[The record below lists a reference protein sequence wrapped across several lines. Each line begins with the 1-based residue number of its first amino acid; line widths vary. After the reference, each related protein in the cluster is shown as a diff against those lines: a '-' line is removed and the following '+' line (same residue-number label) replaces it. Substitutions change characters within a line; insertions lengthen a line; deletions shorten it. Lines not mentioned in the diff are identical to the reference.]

1 MIDLSRRALLGAGAT
16 FAALPARANPVLRL
30 GTLQFG
36 TVQWVSDVI
45 RRHDLDTRH
54 GFALSSG
61 VLANT
66 DAGRVSLMA
75 GASDVILSDWPF
87 VAVQRAG
94 GTKLSFAPFSSATGG
109 IMTAQDAPIHA
120 LPDLKRR
127 KLGVAG
133 GPADKSWLLVQA
145 AGRGQGVDLATDA
158 KPVFG
163 APPLLG
169 AKLQQGELDAVLTFW
184 NFAAR
189 LEAAGFRQ
197 AVSVADCARA
207 LDISPHISMVGF
219 VFREDWANSNR
230 QAIDGFLAAVDDA
243 QRLLATSDAEWTAV
257 RPLMDAGNEA
267 LFASLRDRYIAGVP
281 RADAAEQARGAARLL
296 AVLHDTGGAQ
306 ATGGI
311 DTLPPGVFWPVK
323 DGSS

>member
-1 MIDLSRRALLGAGAT
+1 MIDFSRRALLAAGVT
-16 FAALPARANPVLRL
+16 FAAMPAQANSALRL

-36 TVQWVSDVI
+36 TVQWVGDVI
-45 RRHDLDTRH
+45 RRHDLDTKH
-54 GFALSSG
+54 GFALSSSM
-61 VLANT
+61 LANT

-87 VAVQRAG
+87 VAVQRTG
-94 GTKLSFAPFSSATGG
+94 GTKLSFAAFSSATGG
-109 IMTAQDAPIHA
+109 IMTAQDSPIGG
-120 LPDLKRR
+120 LPDLKGR
-127 KLGVAG
+127 KFGVAG

-145 AGRGQGVDLATDA
+145 AGRGQGIDLATDA

-197 AVSVADCARA
+197 AVSVADCAKA
-207 LDISPHISMVGF
+207 LDISPRISMVGF
-219 VFREDWANSNR
+219 VFREAWANGNR

-243 QRLLATSDAEWTAV
+243 QHLLATSESEWTAV
-257 RPLMDAGNEA
+257 RPLMDADNDA
-267 LFASLRDRYIAGVP
+267 LFSRLRDRYLAGVP